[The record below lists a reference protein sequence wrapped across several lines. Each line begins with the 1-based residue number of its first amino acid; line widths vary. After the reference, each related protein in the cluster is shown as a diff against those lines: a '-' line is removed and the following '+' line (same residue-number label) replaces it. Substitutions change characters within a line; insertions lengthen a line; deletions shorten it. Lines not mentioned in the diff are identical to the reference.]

1 MLKSFGLQIYTNILI
16 AASTTFPSCFVIKKN
31 VYFCSIVKKHVA
43 VEESSHTERIILG
56 IDPGTQILG
65 YSILEIVDQ
74 HPQVLAMDVLYLKK
88 IKDFN
93 LRIRKI
99 FDTTQRIIDT
109 FHPDHLAI
117 EAPFFGKN
125 VQSMLKL
132 GRAQGVAIA
141 AAMSRDLSIS
151 EYEPATIKQTV
162 TGNGNATKEQVAM
175 MLGSMFK
182 FPTEPHYLD
191 ATDALA
197 VAYTCYVERSHP
209 LADIRSQLRPAKKRQ
224 KSSRKAWAEFVV
236 QHPDG
241 VA

>member
-1 MLKSFGLQIYTNILI
+1 M
-16 AASTTFPSCFVIKKN
+16 A
-31 VYFCSIVKKHVA
+31 
-43 VEESSHTERIILG
+43 TEKIILG

-65 YSILEIVDQ
+65 YSVLEVVEEK
-74 HPQVLAMDVLYLKK
+74 PQVLVLDVLYLKK
-88 IKDFN
+88 IADFN

-99 FDTTQRIIDT
+99 FDSTVRIIDT

-141 AAMSRDLSIS
+141 AAMSRDLSFS

-162 TGNGNATKEQVAM
+162 TGNGVASKEQVAL
-175 MLGSMFK
+175 MLRSILN
-182 FPTEPHYLD
+182 FPDEPRYYD

-197 VAYTCYVERSHP
+197 VAYTCFMERWNP
-209 LADIRSQLRPAKKRQ
+209 MADLRSQLMVKKKRQ
-224 KSSRKAWAEFVV
+224 TKSRRQSWAEFVGQNPERV
-236 QHPDG
+236 NSD
-241 VA
+241 

>member
-1 MLKSFGLQIYTNILI
+1 MNSEK
-16 AASTTFPSCFVIKKN
+16 
-31 VYFCSIVKKHVA
+31 
-43 VEESSHTERIILG
+43 IILG

-65 YSILEIVDQ
+65 YSLLEIVEGV
-74 HPQVLAMDVLYLKK
+74 PRVMLMDVLYLKK
-88 IKDFN
+88 IVDFN

-99 FDTTQRIIDT
+99 FDSTVRIIDT

-141 AAMSRDLSIS
+141 AAMSRDLSFS

-162 TGNGNATKEQVAM
+162 TGNGNAAKEQVAM
-175 MLGSMFK
+175 MLRSQLS
-182 FPTEPHYLD
+182 FPNEPKYLD

-197 VAYTCYVERSHP
+197 VAYTCFVERNNP
-209 LADIRSQLRPAKKRQ
+209 YADIRQQLLPKTKKKH
-224 KSSRKAWAEFVV
+224 KSSRQAWAEYVKC
-236 QHPDG
+236 QTLNN
-241 VA
+241 